1 LLPVAIKASSRPQVD
16 ALLRDL
22 SSEDGSVRE
31 SAVAR
36 LRVVGA
42 RAVGRLVQL
51 VDAAD
56 LQPAVARAAAL
67 HALESIADPQAL
79 NAAARALDDSDV
91 EVAVAAAG
99 VLGELLRG
107 SRSGSAAEALTRVA
121 IDRRRP
127 DATRLGAID
136 ALSALEASSLKPL
149 IQLLRDDPSEA
160 VRIAVR
166 EGPTP
171 VGRSVDAVERL
182 RSAAQGGH
190 LDVPAALQQAI
201 VQAGDLVPLSLLR
214 DVIERIREH
223 EIGQPAS
230 RRAEWMVVRAAA
242 HSVLA
247 HRNSRIALYDV
258 RETLQA
264 STGPVPVEL
273 LNVVRML
280 GDVSCLEAIAA
291 AHGRVRE
298 ESWWRDQLAGAF
310 RAIVARE
317 RITRRHPVMK
327 KIEQR
332 WPGVLV
338 PKGKAETSKLKTSGA
353 KRSP

>member
-1 LLPVAIKASSRPQVD
+1 VD

-22 SSEDGSVRE
+22 SSDDVSVRE

-36 LRVVGA
+36 LRVAGA

-56 LQPAVARAAAL
+56 VQPAVARGAAL
-67 HALESIADPQAL
+67 RALEAIGAPQSL
-79 NAAARALDDSDV
+79 DAASRALDDPEA

-99 VLGELLRG
+99 VLRELFG
-107 SRSGSAAEALTRVA
+107 GPHSARAVEALTRVA
-121 IDRRRP
+121 VDRRRP
-127 DATRLGAID
+127 DAIRLGAID

-171 VGRSVDAVERL
+171 GGGSLDAVERL
-182 RSAAQGGH
+182 RAAAQGAP
-190 LDVPAALQQAI
+190 LDAPAAFQQAI
-201 VQAGDLVPLSLLR
+201 VQAGDLVPLPILR
-214 DVIERIREH
+214 EVIERIREH
-223 EIGQPAS
+223 ETREPAP
-230 RRAEWMVVRAAA
+230 RRAEWMVVRAAV

-258 RETLQA
+258 RETLHRSA
-264 STGPVPVEL
+264 GPLPVEF

-291 AHGRVRE
+291 AHSRIRQE
-298 ESWWRDQLAGAF
+298 TWWRDQLAGAF
-310 RAIVARE
+310 HAIVARE

-332 WPGVLV
+332 WKGALI
-338 PKGKAETSKLKTSGA
+338 PKPKTKKSKLKTQ
-353 KRSP
+353 

>member
-1 LLPVAIKASSRPQVD
+1 M
-16 ALLRDL
+16 
-22 SSEDGSVRE
+22 RE

-56 LQPAVARAAAL
+56 LQPAVARGAAL
-67 HALESIADPQAL
+67 RALEAIGAPQSLDAASRAL
-79 NAAARALDDSDV
+79 NDPNA

-99 VLGELLRG
+99 VLRELFRG
-107 SRSGSAAEALTRVA
+107 PHSARAVEALTRVA
-121 IDRRRP
+121 VDRRRP
-127 DATRLGAID
+127 DAIRLGAID

-149 IQLLRDDPSEA
+149 IDLLLDDPSEA

-171 VGRSVDAVERL
+171 SGGSLDAVERI
-182 RSAAQGGH
+182 RATAHGAH
-190 LDVPAALQQAI
+190 LDKPASLQKAI
-201 VQAGDLVPLSLLR
+201 VQAGDLVPLTILR
-214 DVIERIREH
+214 ELIERIREH
-223 EIGQPAS
+223 ETTEPAS
-230 RRAEWMVVRAAA
+230 RRAEWIVVRAAA

-264 STGPVPVEL
+264 SSGPLPVEF

-291 AHGRVRE
+291 AHGRVRQE
-298 ESWWRDQLAGAF
+298 NWWRDQLAGAF
-310 RAIVARE
+310 HAIVARE

-332 WPGVLV
+332 WKGVLT
-338 PKGKAETSKLKTSGA
+338 PKGKTEKSKLKTSDA
-353 KRSP
+353 KRRS